1 MVRHARLIV
10 ALECARAYHSS
21 RMKTA
26 ENRKAVKL
34 QTRIISTALTRPDGD
49 SLDFLCGNLRRYA
62 DV

>member
-1 MVRHARLIV
+1 MVRHARSIV

-49 SLDFLCGNLRRYA
+49 FR
-62 DV
+62 